1 MIGRFSGDVGRVVAA
16 QEERFLS
23 TEEVAE
29 RLQVDEQTVRRWIKS
44 GKLEAFKPGREWR
57 ISPAAFDALLAS
69 YSSPKAPR
77 DTRTGDERLVD
88 RLAPRVARL
97 ENLDLTELSE
107 HRREL
112 EGKLPGLKEEI
123 HFRGATIH
131 SIRNDQE
138 YQEVMDELLA
148 LITVLERKAAKQ
160 LA

>member
-1 MIGRFSGDVGRVVAA
+1 MQNLERTRRLRGLTQKNLADKARVSEGTVAGIEAGRHAPRASTARKLAAALGVQVAD
-16 QEERFLS
+16 LY
-23 TEEVAE
+23 
-29 RLQVDEQTVRRWIKS
+29 
-44 GKLEAFKPGREWR
+44 GEA
-57 ISPAAFDALLAS
+57 I
-69 YSSPKAPR
+69 PKAPES
-77 DTRTGDERLVD
+77 TRTGDERLVE

-112 EGKLPGLKEEI
+112 ERKLPGLKEEI